1 MDEHLRLTRIWRDVQ
16 YGGRRF
22 LVAVVLVG
30 GMLLVNLAPL
40 TAKNALDINI
50 LVQKASRQDVW

>member
-1 MDEHLRLTRIWRDVQ
+1 M
-16 YGGRRF
+16 
-22 LVAVVLVG
+22 AVVLVG

-50 LVQKASRQDVW
+50 LVQQASRQDVW